1 MTGESL
7 VFGVSGTFAIVGA
20 VGMVISRKAVHSALW
35 VAFAM
40 INIAI
45 LYFSLE
51 APFLGTIQI
60 IVYTGAIMM
69 MFLFVLMMVGV
80 DSSDSLIETI
90 KGQRV
95 LASLFGLIFGA
106 MLVSAITSSL
116 ASPSAGLAAVSADS
130 GGPIQAIARLIFRE
144 YVFAFEA
151 LSALLITAAVGAILL
166 AHNERWAPRKTQDQ
180 MQRERT
186 LGTYI
191 TPLPAPGVLAST
203 NAVDTPALLPD
214 GSISTTSLPGSFGL
228 KGQVD
233 GARSI
238 TEEGK

>member
-1 MTGESL
+1 M
-7 VFGVSGTFAIVGA
+7 
-20 VGMVISRKAVHSALW
+20 
-35 VAFAM
+35 
-40 INIAI
+40 

-95 LASLFGLIFGA
+95 LASLFGLIFSA

-186 LGTYI
+186 LGTHI

-214 GSISTTSLPGSFGL
+214 GSISTTSLPGSFGI

-233 GARSI
+233 AARSI

>member
-7 VFGVSGTFAIVGA
+7 VFGVSGTFAVIGA
-20 VGMVISRKAVHSALW
+20 LGLVVSRKAVHSALW

-40 INIAI
+40 INIAV

-90 KGQRV
+90 KGQRL
-95 LASLFGLIFGA
+95 LASLFGLTFGA
-106 MLVSAITSSL
+106 MLIGAITSSL
-116 ASPSAGLAAVSADS
+116 ASPSAGLAAANANSR
-130 GGPIQAIARLIFRE
+130 GHIQAIARLIFRD

-151 LSALLITAAVGAILL
+151 LSAVLITAAVGSIIL

-186 LGTYI
+186 LGTHV

-214 GSISTTSLPGSFGL
+214 GSISTTSLPGSFGIE
-228 KGQVD
+228 GQVD
-233 GARSI
+233 TARGI
-238 TEEGK
+238 TEEDK

>member
-7 VFGVSGTFAIVGA
+7 VFGVSGTFAVIGA
-20 VGMVISRKAVHSALW
+20 VAMVISRKAVHSALW

-186 LGTYI
+186 LGTHI

-214 GSISTTSLPGSFGL
+214 GSISTTSLPGSFGI

-233 GARSI
+233 AAQSI

>member
-7 VFGVSGTFAIVGA
+7 VFGVSGTFAVIGA
-20 VGMVISRKAVHSALW
+20 LGLVVSRKAVHSALW

-40 INIAI
+40 INIAV

-90 KGQRV
+90 KGQRL
-95 LASLFGLIFGA
+95 LASLFGLTFGA
-106 MLVSAITSSL
+106 MLIGAITSSL
-116 ASPSAGLAAVSADS
+116 ASPSAGLAAANANSR
-130 GGPIQAIARLIFRE
+130 GHIQAIASLIFRD

-151 LSALLITAAVGAILL
+151 LSAVLITAAVGSIVL

-186 LGTYI
+186 LGTHI

-214 GSISTTSLPGSFGL
+214 GSISTTSLPGSFGI

-233 GARSI
+233 NARGI

>member
-7 VFGVSGTFAIVGA
+7 VFGVSGTFAVIGA
-20 VGMVISRKAVHSALW
+20 LGLVVSRKAVHSALW

-40 INIAI
+40 INIAV

-90 KGQRV
+90 KGQRL
-95 LASLFGLIFGA
+95 LASLFGLTFGA
-106 MLVSAITSSL
+106 MLIGSITSSL
-116 ASPSAGLAAVSADS
+116 ASPSAGLAAANANSR
-130 GGPIQAIARLIFRE
+130 GHIQALASLIFRD

-151 LSALLITAAVGAILL
+151 LSAVLITAAVGSIIL

-186 LGTYI
+186 LGTHV

-214 GSISTTSLPGSFGL
+214 GSISTTSLPGSFGI
-228 KGQVD
+228 KGQVNN
-233 GARSI
+233 ARGI

>member
-186 LGTYI
+186 LGTHI

>member
-7 VFGVSGTFAIVGA
+7 VFGVSGTFAVVGA

-40 INIAI
+40 INIAV

-90 KGQRV
+90 KGQRL
-95 LASLFGLIFGA
+95 LASLFGLTFGA

-116 ASPSAGLAAVSADS
+116 ASPSAGLAAANANSR
-130 GGPIQAIARLIFRE
+130 GHIQAIASLIFRD

-166 AHNERWAPRKTQDQ
+166 AHNERWSPRKTQDQ
-180 MQRERT
+180 IQRERT
-186 LGTYI
+186 LGTHV

-214 GSISTTSLPGSFGL
+214 GSISTTSLPGSFGI

-233 GARSI
+233 SARSI

>member
-7 VFGVSGTFAIVGA
+7 VFGVSGTFAVVGA

-40 INIAI
+40 INIAV

-90 KGQRV
+90 KGQRL
-95 LASLFGLIFGA
+95 LASLFGLTFGA
-106 MLVSAITSSL
+106 MLVSAISSSL
-116 ASPSAGLAAVSADS
+116 ASPSAGLAAANANSR
-130 GGPIQAIARLIFRE
+130 GHIQAIASLIFRD

-166 AHNERWAPRKTQDQ
+166 AHNERWSPRKTQDQ

-186 LGTYI
+186 LGTHV

-214 GSISTTSLPGSFGL
+214 GSISTTSLPGSFGI

-233 GARSI
+233 AARSI

>member
-7 VFGVSGTFAIVGA
+7 VFGVSGTFAVVGA

-40 INIAI
+40 INIAV

-90 KGQRV
+90 KGQRL
-95 LASLFGLIFGA
+95 LASLLGLTFGA
-106 MLVSAITSSL
+106 MLVSAISSSL
-116 ASPSAGLAAVSADS
+116 ASPSAGLAAANANSR
-130 GGPIQAIARLIFRE
+130 GHIQAIASLIFRD

-151 LSALLITAAVGAILL
+151 LSAVLITAAVGAILL

-186 LGTYI
+186 LGTHV

-214 GSISTTSLPGSFGL
+214 GSISTTSLPGSFGI

-233 GARSI
+233 AARSI

>member
-7 VFGVSGTFAIVGA
+7 VFGVSGTFAVVGA

-40 INIAI
+40 INMAV

-90 KGQRV
+90 KGQRL
-95 LASLFGLIFGA
+95 LASLFGLTFGA

-116 ASPSAGLAAVSADS
+116 ASPSAGLAAANANSR
-130 GGPIQAIARLIFRE
+130 GHIQAIASLIFRD

-166 AHNERWAPRKTQDQ
+166 AHNERWSPRKTQDQ

-186 LGTYI
+186 LGTHV

-214 GSISTTSLPGSFGL
+214 GSISTTSLPGSFGI

-233 GARSI
+233 AARSI

>member
-7 VFGVSGTFAIVGA
+7 VFGVSGTFAVIGA

-40 INIAI
+40 INIAV

-90 KGQRV
+90 KGQRL
-95 LASLFGLIFGA
+95 LASLFGLTFGA

-116 ASPSAGLAAVSADS
+116 ASPSAGLAAANANSR
-130 GGPIQAIARLIFRE
+130 GHIQAIASLIFRD

-151 LSALLITAAVGAILL
+151 LSALLITAAIGAILL

-186 LGTYI
+186 LGTHV

-214 GSISTTSLPGSFGL
+214 GSISTTSLPGSFGI

-233 GARSI
+233 AARSI

>member
-7 VFGVSGTFAIVGA
+7 VFGVSGTFSVIGA
-20 VGMVISRKAVHSALW
+20 VAMVISRKAVHSALW

-40 INIAI
+40 INIAV

-90 KGQRV
+90 KGQRL
-95 LASLFGLIFGA
+95 LASLFGLTFGA

-116 ASPSAGLAAVSADS
+116 ASPSAGLAAANANSR
-130 GGPIQAIARLIFRE
+130 GHIQAIASLIFRD

-180 MQRERT
+180 LQRERT
-186 LGTYI
+186 LGTHV

-214 GSISTTSLPGSFGL
+214 GSISTTSLPGSFGI

-233 GARSI
+233 AARSI

>member
-1 MTGESL
+1 MTAESL
-7 VFGVSGTFAIVGA
+7 VFGVSGTFAVFGA
-20 VGMVISRKAVHSALW
+20 LGMVVSRKAVHSALW

-95 LASLFGLIFGA
+95 LASLFALTFGA
-106 MLVSAITSSL
+106 TLIGAITSSL
-116 ASPSAGLAAVSADS
+116 ASSSAGLSSANADS
-130 GGPIQAIARLIFRE
+130 GGQIQAIARLIFRD
-144 YVFAFEA
+144 YVFAFET
-151 LSALLITAAVGAILL
+151 LSALLITAAIGAILL

-186 LGTYI
+186 LGTHV

-214 GSISTTSLPGSFGL
+214 GSISTISLPGTFGT

-233 GARSI
+233 TARGI

>member
-7 VFGVSGTFAIVGA
+7 VFGVSGTFAVVGA

-40 INIAI
+40 INIAV

-90 KGQRV
+90 KGQRL
-95 LASLFGLIFGA
+95 LASLFGLTFGA
-106 MLVSAITSSL
+106 MLVGAITSSL
-116 ASPSAGLAAVSADS
+116 ASPSAGLAAANANSR
-130 GGPIQAIARLIFRE
+130 GHIQAIASLIFRD

-166 AHNERWAPRKTQDQ
+166 AHNERWSPRKTQDQ

-186 LGTYI
+186 LGTHV

-214 GSISTTSLPGSFGL
+214 GSISTTSLPGSFGI

-233 GARSI
+233 AARSI

>member
-7 VFGVSGTFAIVGA
+7 VFGVSGTFAVIGA
-20 VGMVISRKAVHSALW
+20 LGLVVSRKAVHSALW

-40 INIAI
+40 INIAV

-90 KGQRV
+90 KGQRL
-95 LASLFGLIFGA
+95 LASLFGLTFGA
-106 MLVSAITSSL
+106 MLIGSITSSL
-116 ASPSAGLAAVSADS
+116 ASPSAGLAAANANSR
-130 GGPIQAIARLIFRE
+130 GHIQAIARLIFRD

-151 LSALLITAAVGAILL
+151 LSAVLITAAVGSIIL

-186 LGTYI
+186 LGTHV

-214 GSISTTSLPGSFGL
+214 GSISTTSLPGSFGI

-233 GARSI
+233 TARGI
-238 TEEGK
+238 TEEDK

>member
-7 VFGVSGTFAIVGA
+7 VFGVSGTFAVVGA

-95 LASLFGLIFGA
+95 LASLFGLIFSA

-186 LGTYI
+186 LGTHI

-214 GSISTTSLPGSFGL
+214 GSISTTSLPGSFGI

-233 GARSI
+233 AARSI

>member
-151 LSALLITAAVGAILL
+151 LSALLSTAAVGAILL

-186 LGTYI
+186 LGTHI

>member
-7 VFGVSGTFAIVGA
+7 VFGVSGTFAVVGA

-40 INIAI
+40 INIAV

-90 KGQRV
+90 KGQRL
-95 LASLFGLIFGA
+95 LASLFGLTFGA
-106 MLVSAITSSL
+106 MLVSAISSSL
-116 ASPSAGLAAVSADS
+116 ASPSAGLAAANANSR
-130 GGPIQAIARLIFRE
+130 GHIQAIASLIFRD

-151 LSALLITAAVGAILL
+151 LSAVLITAAVGAILL

-186 LGTYI
+186 LGTHV

-214 GSISTTSLPGSFGL
+214 GSISTTSLPGSFGI

-233 GARSI
+233 AARSI

>member
-7 VFGVSGTFAIVGA
+7 VFGVSGTFAVVGA

-40 INIAI
+40 INIAV

-90 KGQRV
+90 KGQRL
-95 LASLFGLIFGA
+95 LASLFGLTFGA

-116 ASPSAGLAAVSADS
+116 ASPSAGLAAANANSR
-130 GGPIQAIARLIFRE
+130 GHIQAIASLIFRD

-151 LSALLITAAVGAILL
+151 LSAVLITAAVGAILL

-186 LGTYI
+186 LGTHV

-214 GSISTTSLPGSFGL
+214 GSISTTSLPGSFGI

-233 GARSI
+233 AARSI
-238 TEEGK
+238 TEEGN

>member
-7 VFGVSGTFAIVGA
+7 VFGVSGTFAVVGA

-186 LGTYI
+186 LGTHV

-214 GSISTTSLPGSFGL
+214 GSISTTSLPGTFGI

-233 GARSI
+233 AARSI

>member
-7 VFGVSGTFAIVGA
+7 VFGVSGTFAVVGA

-40 INIAI
+40 INIAV

-90 KGQRV
+90 KGQRL
-95 LASLFGLIFGA
+95 LASLFGLTFGA

-116 ASPSAGLAAVSADS
+116 ASPSAGLAAANANSR
-130 GGPIQAIARLIFRE
+130 GHIQAIASLIFRD

-166 AHNERWAPRKTQDQ
+166 AHNERWSPRKTQDQ

-186 LGTYI
+186 LGTHV

-214 GSISTTSLPGSFGL
+214 GSISTTSLPGSFGI

-233 GARSI
+233 SARSI

>member
-7 VFGVSGTFAIVGA
+7 VFGVSGTFAVIGA
-20 VGMVISRKAVHSALW
+20 VAMVISRKAVHSALW

-116 ASPSAGLAAVSADS
+116 ASPSAGLAAANANSR
-130 GGPIQAIARLIFRE
+130 GHIQAIASLIFRD

-151 LSALLITAAVGAILL
+151 LSALLITAAIGSILL

-186 LGTYI
+186 LGTHI

-214 GSISTTSLPGSFGL
+214 GSISTTSLPGSFGI

-233 GARSI
+233 AARSI

>member
-7 VFGVSGTFAIVGA
+7 VFGVSGTFAVVGA

-186 LGTYI
+186 LGTHI

-214 GSISTTSLPGSFGL
+214 GSISTTSLPGSFGI

-233 GARSI
+233 AARSI

>member
-7 VFGVSGTFAIVGA
+7 VFGVSGTFAVVGA

-95 LASLFGLIFGA
+95 LASLFGLTFGA
-106 MLVSAITSSL
+106 MLVGAITSTLS
-116 ASPSAGLAAVSADS
+116 SPSAGLATANANS
-130 GGPIQAIARLIFRE
+130 GGHIQAIARLIFRD

-151 LSALLITAAVGAILL
+151 LSALLITASVGAIIL

-186 LGTYI
+186 LGTHV

-214 GSISTTSLPGSFGL
+214 GSISTTSLPGTYGT

-233 GARSI
+233 TARSI
-238 TEEGK
+238 AEEGK

>member
-7 VFGVSGTFAIVGA
+7 VFGVSGTFAVVGA
-20 VGMVISRKAVHSALW
+20 LGLVVSRKAVHSALW

-40 INIAI
+40 INIAV

-69 MFLFVLMMVGV
+69 LFLFVLMMVGV

-90 KGQRV
+90 KGQRL
-95 LASLFGLIFGA
+95 LASLFGLTFGA
-106 MLVSAITSSL
+106 MLIGAITSSL
-116 ASPSAGLAAVSADS
+116 ASPSAGLAIANANS
-130 GGPIQAIARLIFRE
+130 GGHIQAIASLIFRD

-151 LSALLITAAVGAILL
+151 LSAVLITAAVGSIVL

-186 LGTYI
+186 LGTHV

-214 GSISTTSLPGSFGL
+214 GSISTTSLPGSFGI

-233 GARSI
+233 TSRGI
-238 TEEGK
+238 TKEGE

>member
-7 VFGVSGTFAIVGA
+7 VFGVSGTFAVIGA

-40 INIAI
+40 INIAV

-90 KGQRV
+90 KGQRL
-95 LASLFGLIFGA
+95 LASLFGLTFGA

-116 ASPSAGLAAVSADS
+116 ASPSAGLAAANANSR
-130 GGPIQAIARLIFRE
+130 GHIQAIASLIFRD

-186 LGTYI
+186 LGTHV

-214 GSISTTSLPGSFGL
+214 GSISTTSLPGSFGI

-233 GARSI
+233 AARSI

>member
-7 VFGVSGTFAIVGA
+7 VFGVSGTFAVVGA

-40 INIAI
+40 INIAV

-90 KGQRV
+90 KGQRL
-95 LASLFGLIFGA
+95 LASLFGLTFGA

-116 ASPSAGLAAVSADS
+116 ASPSAGLAAANANSR
-130 GGPIQAIARLIFRE
+130 GHIQAIASLIFRD

-151 LSALLITAAVGAILL
+151 LSAVLITAAVGAILL
-166 AHNERWAPRKTQDQ
+166 AHNERWSPRKTQDQ

-186 LGTYI
+186 LGTHV

-214 GSISTTSLPGSFGL
+214 GSISTTSLPGSFGI

-233 GARSI
+233 AARSI

>member
-90 KGQRV
+90 KGQRL
-95 LASLFGLIFGA
+95 LASLFGLTFGA
-106 MLVSAITSSL
+106 MLIGAITSSL
-116 ASPSAGLAAVSADS
+116 ASPSAGLAAANANSR
-130 GGPIQAIARLIFRE
+130 GHIQAIARLIFRD

-151 LSALLITAAVGAILL
+151 LSAVLITAAVGSIIL

-186 LGTYI
+186 LGTHV

-203 NAVDTPALLPD
+203 NDVDTPALLPD
-214 GSISTTSLPGSFGL
+214 GSISTTSLPGSFGI

-233 GARSI
+233 TARGI

>member
-7 VFGVSGTFAIVGA
+7 VFGVSGTFAVVGA

-40 INIAI
+40 INIAV

-90 KGQRV
+90 KGQRL
-95 LASLFGLIFGA
+95 LASLFGLTFGA

-116 ASPSAGLAAVSADS
+116 ASPSAGLAAANANSR
-130 GGPIQAIARLIFRE
+130 GHIQAIASLIFRD

-166 AHNERWAPRKTQDQ
+166 AHNERWSPRKTQDQ

-186 LGTYI
+186 LGTHV

-214 GSISTTSLPGSFGL
+214 GSISTTSLPGSFGI

-233 GARSI
+233 AARSI

>member
-7 VFGVSGTFAIVGA
+7 VFGVSGTFAVVGA

-69 MFLFVLMMVGV
+69 MFLFVLMLVGV

-186 LGTYI
+186 LGTHI

-214 GSISTTSLPGSFGL
+214 GSISTTSLPGSFGI

-233 GARSI
+233 AARSI

>member
-7 VFGVSGTFAIVGA
+7 VFGVSGTFAVVGA
-20 VGMVISRKAVHSALW
+20 VAMVISRKAVHSALW

-40 INIAI
+40 INIAV

-106 MLVSAITSSL
+106 MLVSVITSSL

-130 GGPIQAIARLIFRE
+130 GGPIKAIARLIFRE

-186 LGTYI
+186 LGTHV

-214 GSISTTSLPGSFGL
+214 GSISTTSLPGSFGI

-233 GARSI
+233 AARSI

>member
-7 VFGVSGTFAIVGA
+7 VFGVSGTFAVIGA
-20 VGMVISRKAVHSALW
+20 VAMVISRKAVHSALW

-40 INIAI
+40 INIAV

-90 KGQRV
+90 KGQRL
-95 LASLFGLIFGA
+95 LASLFGLTFGA

-116 ASPSAGLAAVSADS
+116 ASPSAGLAAANANSR
-130 GGPIQAIARLIFRE
+130 GHIQAIASLIFRD

-151 LSALLITAAVGAILL
+151 LSALLITAAIGAILL

-186 LGTYI
+186 LGTHV

-214 GSISTTSLPGSFGL
+214 GSISTTSLPGSFGI

-233 GARSI
+233 AARSI

>member
-7 VFGVSGTFAIVGA
+7 VFGVSGTFAVVGA

-40 INIAI
+40 INIAV

-90 KGQRV
+90 KGQRL
-95 LASLFGLIFGA
+95 LASLFGLTFGA

-116 ASPSAGLAAVSADS
+116 ASPSAGLAAANANSR
-130 GGPIQAIARLIFRE
+130 GHIQAIASLIFRD

-151 LSALLITAAVGAILL
+151 LSAVLITAAVGAILL

-186 LGTYI
+186 LGTHV

-214 GSISTTSLPGSFGL
+214 GSISTTSLPGSFGI

-233 GARSI
+233 AARSI

>member
-7 VFGVSGTFAIVGA
+7 VFGVSGTFAVIGA
-20 VGMVISRKAVHSALW
+20 LGLVVSRKAVHSALW

-40 INIAI
+40 INIAV

-90 KGQRV
+90 KGQRL
-95 LASLFGLIFGA
+95 LASLFGLTFGA
-106 MLVSAITSSL
+106 MLIGAITSSL
-116 ASPSAGLAAVSADS
+116 ASPSAGLAAANANSR
-130 GGPIQAIARLIFRE
+130 GHIQAIARLIFRD

-151 LSALLITAAVGAILL
+151 LSAVLITAAVGSIIL

-186 LGTYI
+186 LGTHV

-214 GSISTTSLPGSFGL
+214 GSISITSLPGSFGI

-233 GARSI
+233 AARGI

>member
-7 VFGVSGTFAIVGA
+7 VFGVSGTFAVIGA

-40 INIAI
+40 INIAV

-90 KGQRV
+90 KGQRL
-95 LASLFGLIFGA
+95 LASLFGLTFGA

-116 ASPSAGLAAVSADS
+116 ASPSAGLAAANANSR
-130 GGPIQAIARLIFRE
+130 GHIQAIASLIFRD

-151 LSALLITAAVGAILL
+151 LSALLITAAIGAILL

-180 MQRERT
+180 LQRERT
-186 LGTYI
+186 LGTHV

-214 GSISTTSLPGSFGL
+214 GSISTTSLPGSFGI

-233 GARSI
+233 AARSI

>member
-1 MTGESL
+1 
-7 VFGVSGTFAIVGA
+7 
-20 VGMVISRKAVHSALW
+20 MVISRKAVHSALW

-40 INIAI
+40 INIAV

-90 KGQRV
+90 KGQRL
-95 LASLFGLIFGA
+95 LASLFGLTFGA

-116 ASPSAGLAAVSADS
+116 ASPSAGLAAANANSR
-130 GGPIQAIARLIFRE
+130 GHIQAIASLIFRD

-151 LSALLITAAVGAILL
+151 LSALLITAAIGAILL

-186 LGTYI
+186 LGTHV

-214 GSISTTSLPGSFGL
+214 GSISTTSLPGSFGV

-233 GARSI
+233 AARSI

>member
-7 VFGVSGTFAIVGA
+7 VFGVSGTFAVVGA

-95 LASLFGLIFGA
+95 LASLFGLTFGA
-106 MLVSAITSSL
+106 MLVSGITSSL
-116 ASPSAGLAAVSADS
+116 ASPSAGLATANANS
-130 GGPIQAIARLIFRE
+130 GGHIQAIARLIFRD

-151 LSALLITAAVGAILL
+151 LSAVLITAAVGAILL

-186 LGTYI
+186 LGTHV

-214 GSISTTSLPGSFGL
+214 GSISTTSLPGTYGT
-228 KGQVD
+228 KGQAD
-233 GARSI
+233 TARSI
-238 TEEGK
+238 AEEGK

>member
-20 VGMVISRKAVHSALW
+20 VGMVISRKAVHRALW

-186 LGTYI
+186 LGTHI